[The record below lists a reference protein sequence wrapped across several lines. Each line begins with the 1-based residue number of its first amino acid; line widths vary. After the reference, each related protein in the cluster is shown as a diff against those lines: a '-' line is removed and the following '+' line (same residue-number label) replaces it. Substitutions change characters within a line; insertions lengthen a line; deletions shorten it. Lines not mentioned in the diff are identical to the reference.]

1 MKTRMVGLLEA
12 EKRLRMY
19 LFIPFNKIDERDR
32 ETNGYRATHGIGIIR
47 AVHSVVH
54 QKWLLKCLQPDR
66 KKY

>member
-32 ETNGYRATHGIGIIR
+32 ETNGYRATHGIIR